1 MTLLL
6 DMMIGDH
13 SVTILT
19 GVLTLGSIVILQVM
33 LRLLP
38 ANRSVS
44 LDRLTI
50 TVG

>member
-1 MTLLL
+1 MTLLG
-6 DMMIGDH
+6 MMIGDH
-13 SVTILT
+13 SVTILA

-38 ANRSVS
+38 ANRSIF
-44 LDRLTI
+44 LDKLTI

>member
-1 MTLLL
+1 MTLLG
-6 DMMIGDH
+6 MMIGDH
-13 SVTILT
+13 TVIILT

-33 LRLLP
+33 LKLLP

>member
-1 MTLLL
+1 MAF
-6 DMMIGDH
+6 GDH
-13 SVTILT
+13 PVIIIT
-19 GVLTLGSIVILQVM
+19 GVLTLESIVILQVM

-38 ANRSVS
+38 ANKSVS